1 MPLDDKSTRRPTLNL
16 QEIFFFIILV
26 AVSIGFFSVI
36 KPFLTDIFLA
46 IILAIIFKRPLA
58 YFTKIFKGK
67 IVKAT
72 AATMVLVIFTIVI
85 PVSFIAIM
93 ISREVGSTYVTF
105 KENWPTFQKYIE
117 DLPEK
122 ASSIPILE
130 NVVDDIDWDKVANQA
145 GEKLSMFVEFLIGLI
160 QQTFINAGVII
171 IHFFIVLFLLYYLF
185 IDGKKLV
192 ERIQYLVPLKDTEE
206 REMFTKLERVTDAIV
221 LNTFMLGFIEGA
233 YGGALF
239 AILGIPS
246 PFFWGMLMT
255 FLSIIPLVGANT
267 ILAPMGIIQIL
278 IGNVATGI
286 IILAVGCGAI
296 LVNQNIIRPRLDGH
310 KSGMHPAIMFLASMG
325 GLILMGL
332 IGFIVGPM
340 ITGLFLV
347 TWNQF
352 GERYKRKLEKY
363 NRG

>member
-1 MPLDDKSTRRPTLNL
+1 MSIDDRPARKSNLNL
-16 QEIFFFIILV
+16 QEIFFFAILI
-26 AVSIGFFSVI
+26 AASIGFFSI
-36 KPFLTDIFLA
+36 IRPFLTDIVMA

-58 YFTKIFKGK
+58 FFTRVFKGK
-67 IVKAT
+67 RIKAT
-72 AATMVLVIFTIVI
+72 AITLLIVIFTIVI
-85 PVSFIAIM
+85 PVSFIAMM
-93 ISREVGSTYVTF
+93 ISKEVGSTYVTF
-105 KENWPTFQKYIE
+105 KDNWPAVEQYIE

-122 ASSIPILE
+122 ASSVPILKDAI
-130 NVVDDIDWDKVANQA
+130 DDIDWDKVADQA
-145 GEKLSMFVEFLIGLI
+145 EEKLSMLVEFLIGLI
-160 QQTFINAGVII
+160 QQTFINAGVIV

-185 IDGKKLV
+185 FDGKKLV
-192 ERIQYLVPLKDTEE
+192 ERIQYLIPLKDTEE
-206 REMFTKLERVTDAIV
+206 KEMFAKLEKVTDAIV

-233 YGGALF
+233 FGGTLF

-255 FLSIIPLVGANT
+255 FFSIIPLVGANT
-267 ILAPMGIIQIL
+267 ILAPMGVIQIL
-278 IGNVATGI
+278 IGNVGVGV

-296 LVNQNIIRPRLDGH
+296 LINQNIIRPRLDGH

-347 TWNQF
+347 MWNLF
-352 GERYKRKLEKY
+352 GERYKRKLEEY

>member
-1 MPLDDKSTRRPTLNL
+1 MSLDDKPTRRPGINL
-16 QEIFFFIILV
+16 QEIFFFIIL
-26 AVSIGFFSVI
+26 AGVSIGFFSI
-36 KPFLTDIFLA
+36 IQPFLTDIFLA

-58 YFTKIFKGK
+58 YFTKVFKGK
-67 IVKAT
+67 KGKAT
-72 AATMVLVIFTIVI
+72 AVTLVLVIFTIVI
-85 PVSFIAIM
+85 PVTFIAVM
-93 ISREVGSTYVTF
+93 ISKEVGSTYRSF
-105 KENWPTFQKYIE
+105 QDNWPALKQFIE

-122 ASSIPILE
+122 ASSVPGLK

-145 GEKLSMFVEFLIGLI
+145 EEKLSMVVEFLIGLI
-160 QQTFINAGVII
+160 QQTFINVGVIL

-206 REMFTKLERVTDAIV
+206 REMFSKLEKVTDAIV

-233 YGGALF
+233 FGGTLF
-239 AILGIPS
+239 AILGVPS

-278 IGNVATGI
+278 IGNVSTGV

-296 LVNQNIIRPRLDGH
+296 IINQNIIRPRLDGH
-310 KSGMHPAIMFLASMG
+310 KSGMHPAIMFMASMG

-332 IGFIVGPM
+332 IGFIIGPM

-347 TWNQF
+347 AWNQF
-352 GERYKRKLEKY
+352 GERYKRKLEEY

>member
-1 MPLDDKSTRRPTLNL
+1 MVV
-16 QEIFFFIILV
+16 EFII
-26 AVSIGFFSVI
+26 GF
-36 KPFLTDIFLA
+36 
-46 IILAIIFKRPLA
+46 
-58 YFTKIFKGK
+58 
-67 IVKAT
+67 
-72 AATMVLVIFTIVI
+72 
-85 PVSFIAIM
+85 
-93 ISREVGSTYVTF
+93 
-105 KENWPTFQKYIE
+105 
-117 DLPEK
+117 
-122 ASSIPILE
+122 
-130 NVVDDIDWDKVANQA
+130 
-145 GEKLSMFVEFLIGLI
+145 I
-160 QQTFINAGVII
+160 QQTFINAGVLI

-206 REMFTKLERVTDAIV
+206 KEMFSKLERVTDAIV

-267 ILAPMGIIQIL
+267 ILVPMGVIQIL
-278 IGNVATGI
+278 IGNVGTGI
-286 IILAVGCGAI
+286 VILAVGCGAI
-296 LVNQNIIRPRLDGH
+296 LINQNIIRPRLDGH

-347 TWNQF
+347 SWNQF
-352 GERYKRKLEKY
+352 GERYKRKLEKF
-363 NRG
+363 NKG